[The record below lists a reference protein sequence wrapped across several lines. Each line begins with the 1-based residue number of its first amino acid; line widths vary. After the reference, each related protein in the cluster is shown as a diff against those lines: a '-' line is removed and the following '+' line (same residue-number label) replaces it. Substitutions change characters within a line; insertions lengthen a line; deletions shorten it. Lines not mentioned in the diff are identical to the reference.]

1 MGSIGGKKGGGI
13 GSKCGQVRGAGVALR
28 KLVGPTGVEIS
39 GRRSSRII
47 TIPLRSYTRSW
58 RQLENRSMEFC
69 NAFWGLNDP
78 GYEVLLARMR
88 IAGKTIEDLR
98 NFWRE
103 R

>member
-1 MGSIGGKKGGGI
+1 MD
-13 GSKCGQVRGAGVALR
+13 
-28 KLVGPTGVEIS
+28 
-39 GRRSSRII
+39 
-47 TIPLRSYTRSW
+47 
-58 RQLENRSMEFC
+58 FC

-78 GYEVLLARMR
+78 GYDVLLARMR